1 MVCGIDPY
9 DPYNPFYTACST
21 WWENNTAGI
30 TNDAPASPSNPSGC
44 VVCGPGDDVDGD
56 YLCDSGP
63 TAYTPAD
70 SCFDLSACNYDDP
83 DNGPCL
89 YIDECGVCGGTGIPD
104 GECDCDGNALD
115 ECGVCGGNGVDAD
128 ADGIC
133 DDVDDC
139 VGEVDA
145 LGVCNGNCQEDV
157 NANGICDSDELAGC
171 TDEAACNFNPDATED
186 DGSCTYAEYGFNCDG
201 SCIDEDED
209 GVCLLDEISGC
220 TDPAAVNYYAIFTE
234 DDGGCVYPEDFGV
247 DCATDCPDDC
257 QGDINGD
264 NLVTVADILLVL
276 QNFGTTLC
284 Q

>member
-83 DNGPCL
+83 DNGSCL
-89 YIDECGVCGGTGIPD
+89 YIE
-104 GECDCDGNALD
+104 

-145 LGVCNGNCQEDV
+145 LGVCNGGCQEDV
-157 NANGICDSDELAGC
+157 NANGICDSDEVAGC

-201 SCIDEDED
+201 SCSDDD
-209 GVCLLDEISGC
+209 GDGICLLDEIYGC
-220 TDPAAVNYYAIFTE
+220 TDSLAVNYYPIFTE
-234 DDGGCVYPEDFGV
+234 DDGGCIFAV
-247 DCATDCPDDC
+247 DLCDCPADM
-257 QGDINGD
+257 NGD
-264 NLVTVADILLVL
+264 NFITVADIIVILGL
-276 QNFGTTLC
+276 FEYSC
-284 Q
+284 E